1 METFKELTVEPGD
14 QSINTSGSGYS
25 IGTLVSNIEGD
36 DISVSNIKANDGT
49 SSATIA
55 DSTGV
60 ITINSSVLT
69 TTDIN
74 GGSIDGVNIATSDI
88 TVGTGKTLDLRG
100 GTIELDDNQISGNK
114 INGGTID
121 NVTISQLSGSMD
133 CNNQAMT
140 NVDINSGAIDGTTIG
155 ANGQSSIRGTT
166 ITADQGIST
175 KNGNTN
181 SGFID
186 FYESSNNGTNKINLK
201 GQGVAFASD
210 VTLTL
215 PSHSGTL
222 VSTGATGTDA
232 QITPD
237 MLQNSITAQT
247 GDFLGSATSIPRIK
261 FDAAGCITETSS
273 VNISTTMSISAGT
286 GSGSIQIGTNT
297 LDFDE
302 GTGVS
307 TSITG
312 NSVTFAIGQDVSTT
326 SSVTFDDIT
335 ASGTHEVQGGE
346 ISFWGYQ
353 KVANSANGNVWTISS
368 PPNLEQVILITIY

>member
-1 METFKELTVEPGD
+1 
-14 QSINTSGSGYS
+14 
-25 IGTLVSNIEGD
+25 
-36 DISVSNIKANDGT
+36 
-49 SSATIA
+49 
-55 DSTGV
+55 
-60 ITINSSVLT
+60 T

-133 CNNQAMT
+133 CNDQAMT

-155 ANGQSSIRGTT
+155 ANSQSSIHGTT

-175 KNGNTN
+175 KNGNTT

-186 FYESSNNGTNKINLK
+186 FYESSGNGTNKIKLK
-201 GQGVAFASD
+201 GQGTLASD

-237 MLQNSITAQT
+237 MLQNSITEQT
-247 GDFLGSATSIPRIK
+247 SFLGSATQVPRIK
-261 FDAAGCITETSS
+261 FDAAGCITEVNTA
-273 VNISTTMSISAGT
+273 NISTTMSITAGT
-286 GSGSIQIGTNT
+286 DTGSIVIGTDT
-297 LDFDE
+297 LDFNS
-302 GTGVS
+302 GTGLT

-326 SSVTFDDIT
+326 SNVTFNT
-335 ASGTHEVQGGE
+335 LT
-346 ISFWGYQ
+346 
-353 KVANSANGNVWTISS
+353 
-368 PPNLEQVILITIY
+368 

>member
-1 METFKELTVEPGD
+1 HTTGKFTDVIITGDLDVRGTTTTIDTENLLIEDSLFQVSRGNTQDSMDIGFFGTYNDGSQKYTGLFRDADDTDKKWKLFKELTVEPGD

-175 KNGNTN
+175 KNGNTT

-186 FYESSNNGTNKINLK
+186 FYESSGNGTNKIKLK
-201 GQGVAFASD
+201 GQGTLASD

-215 PSHSGTL
+215 PSHS
-222 VSTGATGTDA
+222 
-232 QITPD
+232 
-237 MLQNSITAQT
+237 
-247 GDFLGSATSIPRIK
+247 
-261 FDAAGCITETSS
+261 E
-273 VNISTTMSISAGT
+273 
-286 GSGSIQIGTNT
+286 
-297 LDFDE
+297 
-302 GTGVS
+302 
-307 TSITG
+307 
-312 NSVTFAIGQDVSTT
+312 
-326 SSVTFDDIT
+326 
-335 ASGTHEVQGGE
+335 H
-346 ISFWGYQ
+346 
-353 KVANSANGNVWTISS
+353 
-368 PPNLEQVILITIY
+368 